1 MKKWL
6 AVAAWLLTAGAHAAP
21 PERVATRVVT
31 LGGSVTEIVYQL
43 GQGGKLVGDDLSS
56 LYPEAATKLPRVG
69 YYRAVPVEGVL
80 ALKPDLVLASEQA
93 GPPDA
98 LKRLGD
104 VGVRIVTVPDAP
116 SVDSLKARIRNI
128 AEALDVAPAGD
139 ALVTEITR
147 DLKAVEAIPA
157 TGARAILV
165 INRTGTLQGAGGG
178 TAANEVMTM
187 AGLANVLKDQH
198 GYKPLS
204 AEAVSALAPEI
215 IVVTRTSLE
224 ASGGVDKLLALPGLA
239 STPAAARK
247 RVIVMDDLLLLG
259 MGPRL
264 PLALTELKREAAGVM
279 GR

>member
-1 MKKWL
+1 MKTWL
-6 AVAAWLLTAGAHAAP
+6 AVAAWFLAAGAHAAP
-21 PERVATRVVT
+21 PERGVTRVVT

-128 AEALDVAPAGD
+128 AEALDAAPAGE

-147 DLKAVEAIPA
+147 DLKAVDAIA
-157 TGARAILV
+157 VTGARAILV

-178 TAANEVMTM
+178 TAANEVMSM
-187 AGLANVLKDQH
+187 AGLVNVLKDQH

-215 IVVTRTSLE
+215 IVVTRTSLD

>member
-6 AVAAWLLTAGAHAAP
+6 AVAAWIVAAGAQAAP
-21 PERVATRVVT
+21 PERVVT

-43 GQGGKLVGDDLSS
+43 GQGDKLVGDDLSS

-69 YYRAVPVEGVL
+69 YYRSVPVEGVL

-104 VGVRIVTVPDAP
+104 VGMRIVTVPDAP

-128 AEALDVAPAGD
+128 ADALDVAPAGERMV
-139 ALVTEITR
+139 AEITR
-147 DLKAVEAIPA
+147 DLKQVESIPV
-157 TGARAILV
+157 TGARAVLLL
-165 INRTGTLQGAGGG
+165 NRTGTLQGAGGG
-178 TAANEVMTM
+178 TAANEVMSM
-187 AGLANVLKDQH
+187 AGLVNVLKDQQ
-198 GYKPLS
+198 GYKPVS
-204 AEAVSALAPEI
+204 AEAVSALAPDV

-224 ASGGVDKLLALPGLA
+224 ASGGVDKLLALPGIA
-239 STPAAARK
+239 STPAAAHK

-279 GR
+279 AR

>member
-6 AVAAWLLTAGAHAAP
+6 AVAAWLLAAGAQAAP
-21 PERVATRVVT
+21 PERVVT
-31 LGGSVTEIVYQL
+31 LGGTVTEIVYQL

-104 VGVRIVTVPDAP
+104 VGVRIVTVPDTP

-128 AEALDVAPAGD
+128 AEALDVAPAGE

-147 DLKAVEAIPA
+147 DLKAVEAIPG

-165 INRTGTLQGAGGG
+165 MNRTGTLQGAGGG

-187 AGLANVLKDQH
+187 AGLANVLKDQQ

-204 AEAVSALAPEI
+204 AEAVSALAPDV

-239 STPAAARK
+239 STPAAAHK